1 MSYRPGRGWPRPAGL
16 LGLLLLLVLLGVAS
30 AHPAPADARPTGAVA
45 TTDGQAG
52 HQLATGAGT
61 AADDG
66 HRPPV
71 FAEAA
76 GTGSPDR
83 SSWAL
88 IGGIV
93 GGMSVVLVVGLMRLA
108 GWAVSW
114 SERRA
119 TTARWVRRGRTI
131 RPQESPVRPSPYG
144 QATERPAPRHR
155 RPWPTA
161 YRRRLI
167 VGVAGAVVL
176 VGVGSAVAIVMAPSS
191 PEDAVEAY
199 FAALAERDAD
209 RAKAVLAPG
218 YDGNGVSDPFL
229 LDGRVLRHPGYHPPR
244 DVHFE
249 HLNPDDPNAAFN
261 SANGAQAVR
270 VAYTVAGTPYHHQ
283 LRLIPY
289 DGGLWEQ
296 KWRIADPL
304 LSLEIPTGMGT
315 PVVAGALFRTA
326 HRPVVVFPG
335 AYDLTLPAQPFLR
348 VEPVT
353 LFAGRMDRVP
363 LRATL
368 LEAGR
373 AEVER
378 RVREHVDACARR
390 TELELRDCP
399 YEMSLPQFPAS
410 AVTRRVVTYPT
421 VQVEADQFGEQL
433 VVTTAQ
439 PGRFEF
445 TPRTM
450 PATVRSY
457 PVDFSVGGRV
467 TLVANAVAF
476 TPR

>member
-1 MSYRPGRGWPRPAGL
+1 MSYRPGRRWPRPAGL
-16 LGLLLLLVLLGVAS
+16 LGLLLLLVLLGVAF
-30 AHPAPADARPTGAVA
+30 ADPAPADARPTGAIA

-71 FAEAA
+71 LAETA
-76 GTGSPDR
+76 GTGSPSR

-88 IGGIV
+88 TGGIV
-93 GGMSVVLVVGLMRLA
+93 GGLSVILVVGLVRLA
-108 GWAVSW
+108 EWAGSW
-114 SERRA
+114 WERRA
-119 TTARWVRRGRTI
+119 PSTRRERRGRTI
-131 RPQESPVRPSPYG
+131 QPQEPAVRPSPSW
-144 QATERPAPRHR
+144 QAAERPAPRHR
-155 RPWPTA
+155 RPWPKA

-167 VGVAGAVVL
+167 VGVAAAAVL
-176 VGVGSAVAIVMAPSS
+176 AGVGSAVALVMAPSS

-199 FAALAERDAD
+199 FAALADRDAD
-209 RAKAVLAPG
+209 RAKGLVAPG
-218 YDGNGVSDPFL
+218 YDGNGASDPFL
-229 LDGRVLRHPGYHPPR
+229 LDGRVLRHAGYHPPR

-249 HLNPDDPNAAFN
+249 HLDLNDPNAAFN
-261 SANGAQAVR
+261 RANGTRVVR

-289 DGGLWEQ
+289 EGGRWEQ

-315 PVVAGALFRTA
+315 PVVAGALFRTT
-326 HRPVVVFPG
+326 HRPVLVFPG
-335 AYDLTLPAQPFLR
+335 AYELTLPAQPFLR
-348 VEPVT
+348 MEPVT
-353 LFAGRMDRVP
+353 LFAGRTDRVP

-368 LEAGR
+368 LEPGR

-378 RVREHVDACARR
+378 QVREHVDACARR
-390 TELELRDCP
+390 TELQLRDCP
-399 YEMSLPQFPAS
+399 YEMSVPQLPAS
-410 AVTRRVVTYPT
+410 AVTRQVVTYPT

-439 PGRFEF
+439 PGRFEL
-445 TPRTM
+445 TPHTM
-450 PATVRSY
+450 PVTTRSY

-467 TLVANAVAF
+467 TLVADTVTF